1 MLRKHA
7 QKLPLRTETIR
18 VLTQLQTTRVQ
29 GGKTV
34 PTAFPCTSTVD
45 PTLVQ
50 CDATDG
56 CQSASDVE
64 R

>member
-7 QKLPLRTETIR
+7 QKLRLRTETIH
-18 VLTQLQTTRVQ
+18 VLTRLQAARVQ

-34 PTAFPCTSTVD
+34 PSAYPCTTTNT
-45 PTLVQ
+45 PTEIL

-56 CQSASDVE
+56 CQ
-64 R
+64 

>member
-7 QKLPLRTETIR
+7 QKLRLRTDTLR
-18 VLTQLQTTRVQ
+18 VLTRLQTARVQ
-29 GGKTV
+29 AGWIPDTV
-34 PTAFPCTSTVD
+34 EPCTSTVN
-45 PTLVQ
+45 PTIVQ

-56 CQSASDVE
+56 CPVH

>member
-1 MLRKHA
+1 MLRKYV

-18 VLTQLQTTRVQ
+18 VLTRLQATRVQ

-34 PTAFPCTSTVD
+34 PTAFPCTSTD
-45 PTLVQ
+45 NPTLVL

-56 CQSASDVE
+56 CQVE
-64 R
+64 A